1 MMETNILRFLNGVS
15 PLSEKD
21 NDDILKIVKTKQLK
35 KGEHWLEEGKANY
48 RIAFIEEGYL
58 RKYYVKDGNEITDAF
73 YFENDICAD
82 LPSIIGKTKSV
93 ANSVAMQDTVLTA
106 FSYAEFNQLCER
118 SPALEHL
125 NRTLVEITFLRF
137 YDRTASFILKT
148 PKERYDDL
156 VKAKSPILQKAT
168 QYHISSYLGIGPQ
181 HLSRLRAEK

>member
-1 MMETNILRFLNGVS
+1 MESNLLTFLNTIS
-15 PLSEKD
+15 PLSQKD
-21 NDDILKIVKTKQLK
+21 SDDVLSIVKPKQLK
-35 KGEHWLEEGKANY
+35 KGEHWLEEGIANY

-73 YFENDICAD
+73 YFESDICAD
-82 LPSIIGKTKSV
+82 LPSIISKTKPLSNV
-93 ANSVAMQDTVLTA
+93 VAMQNTVLTT
-106 FSYAEFNQLCER
+106 FSYADFNALCEK

-156 VKAKSPILQKAT
+156 VKTKSPILQRAT

>member
-1 MMETNILRFLNGVS
+1 METNLLTFLNTIN

-21 NDDILKIVKTKQLK
+21 SDAILKIVKTKQLK
-35 KGEHWLEEGKANY
+35 KGEHWLEQGRANY
-48 RIAFIEEGYL
+48 HVAFVEEGYL

-82 LPSIIGKTKSV
+82 LPSIIGKTKPLSNV
-93 ANSVAMQDTVLTA
+93 VAMQNTLLTT
-106 FSYAEFNQLCER
+106 FSHAEFNTLCAG

-125 NRTLVEITFLRF
+125 NRTLVEVTFLRF
-137 YDRTASFILKT
+137 YDRTTSFILKT

-156 VKAKSPILQKAT
+156 VNTKSPILQRAT
-168 QYHISSYLGIGPQ
+168 QYHIASYLGIGPQ

>member
-1 MMETNILRFLNGVS
+1 MMMETKILKFLDGVS

-21 NDDILKIVKTKQLK
+21 SADILTIIKTKQLK
-35 KGEHWLEEGKANY
+35 KGEYWLEEGRTNY

-82 LPSIIGKTKSV
+82 LPSIIGKTTSL

-118 SPALEHL
+118 
-125 NRTLVEITFLRF
+125 
-137 YDRTASFILKT
+137 
-148 PKERYDDL
+148 
-156 VKAKSPILQKAT
+156 
-168 QYHISSYLGIGPQ
+168 
-181 HLSRLRAEK
+181 